1 MSRRPGRACRAAR
14 RALPLRHY
22 GALAEREERALA
34 RHLAACPACAGE
46 WEALRKMLVAAG
58 PATVFPR
65 ESEVDWDRFARA
77 TVERARAAAVAP
89 RWPVPFRLPALW
101 AGLAAAAV
109 VVAALWTLSFPTR
122 PGGDRIALAPPGGGL
137 TAESARES
145 ARMIEDRLARRS
157 AARYLS
163 DSRSLLLSL
172 VQSPARCRRSG
183 GDVDVSLEVE
193 RSRQLLRR
201 QNLYEGDL
209 EGLRDQRLAFLLRQL
224 ESVLMQVA
232 SLQDCASEG
241 QIRDLREQ
249 IEQRQILLRIDLV
262 AREIGG
268 RTHVV

>member
-1 MSRRPGRACRAAR
+1 VRRYAGRACRAAR
-14 RALPLRHY
+14 RALPLRYY
-22 GALAEREERALA
+22 GALSGREEDALA
-34 RHLAACPACAGE
+34 RHLLVCSACGGE
-46 WEALRKMLVAAG
+46 WEALRKMLDAAG

-77 TVERARAAAVAP
+77 TVERSRAAAVA
-89 RWPVPFRLPALW
+89 RRSPVPFRIPALW

-109 VVAALWTLSFPTR
+109 VVASLWTLRSPTR
-122 PGGDRIALAPPGGGL
+122 VGGDRTALAPPVDGL

-183 GDVDVSLEVE
+183 GDVDVSLEAE

-209 EGLRDQRLAFLLRQL
+209 EGLRDQRLAALLRQL

-232 SLQDCASEG
+232 SLQDCATAG

-262 AREIGG
+262 TREIGG